1 MVYVHVRILY
11 VCMHCTGRPWLAK
24 RECNIAGNDRPA
36 WHGMD
41 HFDLDTFWQYL
52 SNILVQL
59 DRHHCTDNVGLAE
72 QLLIRAEG
80 CQSVLRAVLGRVS
93 ENSGGQLA
101 EDIEVLLYVLGSH

>member
-1 MVYVHVRILY
+1 MYA
-11 VCMHCTGRPWLAK
+11 CTVLAGHGW
-24 RECNIAGNDRPA
+24 RNESATSLEMIDRL
-36 WHGMD
+36 GMD